1 MRDVDQM
8 ISRRPLNTDSL
19 GIHAFFFLVQCL
31 YSSGLSR
38 ETEPLCV
45 CVCVCVCVYALIHA
59 VMEAE
64 KSYDLLSS
72 S

>member
-1 MRDVDQM
+1 M
-8 ISRRPLNTDSL
+8 L
-19 GIHAFFFLVQCL
+19 FFFSSMSVFIRVVQRNRT
-31 YSSGLSR
+31 SV
-38 ETEPLCV
+38 CV
-45 CVCVCVCVYALIHA
+45 CVCVCVCALIHA